1 MISGVIA
8 IFAMIL
14 GGAYFII
21 LSWIL
26 VGLFKVKRKTE
37 EQGHEPPFVSVVVAA
52 RNEEANLS
60 ECLESL
66 LNQTYPKELYEVIAV
81 DDNSTDNTA
90 AIAESFAKR
99 DERVKLLSSTKKH
112 TLITGKQ
119 NALDTGIRASKGEII
134 LSTDADCQAPPT
146 WIENVVREFDDNIGL
161 VAGFS
166 VFNEEEVSEQ
176 NILQRVFTRLQALLL
191 LSFRIVSIGS
201 AHQGMAWAC
210 TGQNMAYRRELYDEF
225 GGYEN
230 LCLIGQ
236 AEDSLLLQWVDRH
249 SKWESKVTNNLV
261 YTKPTRTLRQFI
273 AQSNRWAS
281 NSLQNRLSLI
291 LFMIVT
297 YVLNLF
303 VIVMIGL
310 SLLGIL
316 SYIYL
321 MVFLGLKIIPD
332 FLVVLKGLPL
342 FRRTSLIKYFPI
354 LQPLHTI
361 YVLTCGIHGVSRKYA
376 WRGRKY

>member
-1 MISGVIA
+1 MVGEIVA

-14 GGAYFII
+14 GGAYFIT
-21 LSWIL
+21 LSWIFI
-26 VGLFKVKRKTE
+26 GLFKVKQKTK
-37 EQGHEPPFVSVVVAA
+37 EQRHELPFVSVVVAA
-52 RNEEANLS
+52 RDEEANLR

-81 DDNSTDNTA
+81 DDSSTDNTA
-90 AIAESFAKR
+90 AIVESFAKR
-99 DERVKLLSSTKKH
+99 DERVQLLSSTKKH
-112 TLITGKQ
+112 TLTGKQ
-119 NALDTGIRASKGEII
+119 NALDIGIRASKGEII

-146 WIENVVREFDDNIGL
+146 WIENVVKEFDANIGL

-166 VFNEEEVSEQ
+166 VFNEEEVSKQ
-176 NILQRVFTRLQALLL
+176 NLSQRVFTRLQALLL

-201 AHQGMAWAC
+201 ARQGKAWAC
-210 TGQNMAYRRELYDEF
+210 TGQNMAYRRELYEEF

-230 LCLIGQ
+230 LCLVGQ
-236 AEDSLLLQWVDRH
+236 AEDSLLLQWVDKH

-261 YTKPTRTLRQFI
+261 YTKPTKTLRQFM

-281 NSLQNRLSLI
+281 NSLQNRPSLI

-297 YVLNLF
+297 YVLHLLI
-303 VIVMIGL
+303 IVMAGL
-310 SLLGIL
+310 SLLGML

-321 MVFLGLKIIPD
+321 IVFLSLKIIPD

-361 YVLTCGIHGVSRKYA
+361 YVLAFGIRGFSKKFA
-376 WRGRKY
+376 WKGRKY

>member
-1 MISGVIA
+1 MFGGIVA

-14 GGAYFII
+14 GGAYFIT
-21 LSWIL
+21 LSWVFI
-26 VGLFKVKRKTE
+26 GLFKVKRKTK
-37 EQGHEPPFVSVVVAA
+37 EQRYKSPFVSVILAV
-52 RNEEANLS
+52 RDEEANLS

-66 LNQTYPKELYEVIAV
+66 LNQTYPKELYEVITV
-81 DDNSTDNTA
+81 DDNSTDSTS

-99 DERVKLLSSTKKH
+99 DERVQLLSSTKKR
-112 TLITGKQ
+112 TLTGKQ
-119 NALDTGIRASKGEII
+119 SALDTGIRASKGEII

-166 VFNEEEVSEQ
+166 VFNEAEVSKQ
-176 NILQRVFTRLQALLL
+176 NVPQRIFTRLQALLL

-210 TGQNMAYRRELYDEF
+210 TGQNIAYRREVYEEF

-230 LCLIGQ
+230 LCLAGA
-236 AEDSLLLQWVDRH
+236 AEDSLLLQWVDKH

-261 YTKPTRTLRQFI
+261 YTKPTKTLRQFM
-273 AQSNRWAS
+273 AQSDRWAS
-281 NSLQNRLSLI
+281 NPLQNRLSLI
-291 LFMIVT
+291 LFMMVT
-297 YVLNLF
+297 YVLNLL
-303 VIVMIGL
+303 VIVMAGL
-310 SLLGIL
+310 SLLGML
-316 SYIYL
+316 SYTYL
-321 MVFLGLKIIPD
+321 IVLLGLKIIPD

-361 YVLTCGIHGVSRKYA
+361 YVLAFGIRGFSKKFA
-376 WRGRKY
+376 WKGRKY